1 MNNFAELIEEYL
13 RFSRIERGL
22 AQNSIKSYR
31 FDLKEFESFL
41 LAEKET
47 SFAVDS
53 FTIDYFLA
61 KLRDEQKS
69 NNSISRMIS
78 TLRKFYQW
86 LLREKVI
93 TVDPMQ
99 VIDSPKPKRHLPV
112 VLSVNEVNALL
123 QQPDTSTDLGI
134 RDQAMLETMYAT
146 GVRVSELIN
155 LKPDSL
161 HLDLHIIQVIGKGNK
176 ERLIPIGDVAIHWIK
191 RYMVEVRDQQL
202 LKAGVYSDILFLNN
216 HGKSLSRQGVWKLIK
231 KYVLQA
237 GITKEVT
244 PHTMR
249 HTFATH
255 LLENGADLR
264 IVQELLGHSD
274 ISTTQIY
281 THISKSRMMEVYQKA
296 HPRA

>member
-13 RFSRIERGL
+13 RFTRIERGL

-41 LAEKET
+41 LAEKKI

-86 LLREKVI
+86 LLRERFI

-123 QQPDTSTDLGI
+123 KQPETSTDLGI

-191 RYMVEVRDQQL
+191 RYMDEVRDQQL